1 MTTTTQDPNRA
12 LWEARARGELTP
24 DWEALASEPDGI
36 EQEYLDAPGGLW
48 LRPPGA
54 LTGPAVLAIHGGG
67 FVSGSVATHRRMF
80 GHLAR
85 AAGVATLAVEYGLV
99 PEHVFPS
106 QLDAVTAA
114 YQWLLDRGVTR
125 ICVSGDSC
133 GAMLALA
140 LAVRA
145 RDEGLPLPASL
156 LLMSAWTD
164 LEATGAS
171 YDSGSDPFFTRELV
185 RGLAAGYLAGADPH
199 DPLAAPLHADL
210 RGLPPTYLQ
219 VGADESLLDDS
230 KRLADRLREA
240 GVEVR
245 LDEFADQLHTFQMG
259 AGRTRVADDAIGRA
273 GSWLRSTLV
282 T

>member
-12 LWEARARGELTP
+12 LWEARARGEQTP
-24 DWEALASEPDGI
+24 NWEALASEPDGI

-48 LRPPGA
+48 LRPPDA
-54 LTGPAVLAIHGGG
+54 LTGPVVLAIHGGG

-99 PEHVFPS
+99 PEYVFPS
-106 QLDAVTAA
+106 QLDAVTTA

-125 ICVSGDSC
+125 VCVTGDSC
-133 GAMLALA
+133 GATLALA
-140 LAVRA
+140 LAVHA
-145 RDEGLPLPASL
+145 RDEGLPLPTSL

-185 RGLAAGYLAGADPH
+185 RGLAAGYLAGADSH

-219 VGADESLLDDS
+219 VGAEESLLDDS

-259 AGRTRVADDAIGRA
+259 TGRTRVADDAIGRA